1 MILLISKGFLQVD
14 FDKISK
20 ELHLE
25 ISNILE
31 VIQGGN
37 STVLKAKVRGNA
49 LIALKIYKGEPSRI
63 QRMLAREQSAIR
75 YLAEHNF
82 HNIPEI
88 LEVRK
93 DLGLIVYRWIEGEPP
108 NPNAKCME
116 AIIEMCLALS
126 TIDKEDSF
134 ENAID
139 AAFSIQDIEL
149 QILERIYLLRSEH
162 THKFAKTI
170 YLSLEEKLQKYK
182 YIFSK
187 NQKLFPCTMS
197 ISDLGTHNMLYA
209 EGSFSFVDFE
219 FFGRDSVDKMV
230 GDFLLHPRNS
240 FEQNDIVKFKE
251 SISNKLGWQSE
262 NLGFILPILSLKWAA
277 IAFKR
282 ELTELKISSS
292 NESMKLFSYTSKG
305 MKYLE
310 YFEYLISG
318 ESVDSVSTFNL
329 FTAKI

>member
-1 MILLISKGFLQVD
+1 MD

-25 ISNILE
+25 ISNELA

-37 STVLKAKVRGNA
+37 SSVIKAKLKDNA
-49 LIALKIYKGEPSRI
+49 LIAVKIYKGEPSRV
-63 QRMLAREQSAIR
+63 QRMLAREQSAIS
-75 YLAEHNF
+75 YLTENNF

-108 NPNAKCME
+108 IPNIKCME

-126 TIDKEDSF
+126 NINKKDGF
-134 ENAID
+134 ENAVD
-139 AAFSIQDIEL
+139 AAFSIQDIEF
-149 QILERIYLLRSEH
+149 QILERINLLTSEH
-162 THKFAKTI
+162 KSQFAKTI
-170 YLSLEEKLQKYK
+170 CLLLEEKLQKYRS
-182 YIFSK
+182 IFSE
-187 NQKLFPCTMS
+187 NHKLFPHTMS

-209 EGSFSFVDFE
+209 KDSFSFIDFE

-230 GDFLLHPRNS
+230 GDFLLHPRNR
-240 FEQNDIVKFKE
+240 FEQNEIVKFKE

-282 ELTELKISSS
+282 ELTELKMNSS
-292 NESMKLFSYTSKG
+292 NKSIKLFSYTSKG
-305 MKYLE
+305 LKYLE

-318 ESVDSVSTFNL
+318 ESVDSVSTFNQ

>member
-1 MILLISKGFLQVD
+1 MD

-25 ISNILE
+25 ISNELA

-37 STVLKAKVRGNA
+37 SSVIKAKLKDNA
-49 LIALKIYKGEPSRI
+49 LIAVKIYKGEPSRV
-63 QRMLAREQSAIR
+63 QRMLAREQSAIS
-75 YLAEHNF
+75 YLTENNF

-108 NPNAKCME
+108 IPNTKCIE
-116 AIIEMCLALS
+116 AIIEMCLALNS
-126 TIDKEDSF
+126 INKKDGF
-134 ENAID
+134 ENAVD
-139 AAFSIQDIEL
+139 AAFSIQDIEF
-149 QILERIYLLRSEH
+149 QILERINLLICEH
-162 THKFAKTI
+162 KYQFAKTI
-170 YLSLEEKLQKYK
+170 CLSLEEKLQKYRS
-182 YIFSK
+182 IFSE
-187 NQKLFPCTMS
+187 NHKLFPHIMS

-209 EGSFSFVDFE
+209 EGSFNFIDFE
-219 FFGRDSVDKMV
+219 FFGNDSVDKMV
-230 GDFLLHPRNS
+230 GDFLLHPHNK
-240 FEQNDIVKFKE
+240 FEQNEIVKFKE
-251 SISNKLGWQSE
+251 IISNKLGWQSK
-262 NLGFILPILSLKWAA
+262 NLHFILPILSLKWAA

-282 ELTELKISSS
+282 ELKELEISNSE
-292 NESMKLFSYTSKG
+292 ESLKVFLYTSKG

-318 ESVDSVSTFNL
+318 EPVDSVSTFNQ

>member
-1 MILLISKGFLQVD
+1 MD

-20 ELHLE
+20 KLHLE
-25 ISNILE
+25 IANILE
-31 VIQGGN
+31 VIQGRN
-37 STVLKAKVRGNA
+37 SSVLKARLRDNA
-49 LIALKIYKGEPSRI
+49 LIAVKIYKGEPSRI
-63 QRMLAREQSAIR
+63 QRMLAREQSAIS
-75 YLAEHNF
+75 YLGEHNF
-82 HNIPEI
+82 NNIPEI

-93 DLGLIVYRWIEGEPP
+93 DLGLMAYRWIEGEPP
-108 NPNAKCME
+108 NPNAKCMD

-126 TIDKEDSF
+126 KIGAEDSF

-139 AAFSIQDIEL
+139 AAYSIQDIEL
-149 QILERIYLLRSEH
+149 QILERIYLLRSEY
-162 THKFAKTI
+162 THQFAKII
-170 YLSLEEKLQKYK
+170 YLLLEEKLQKYK
-182 YIFSK
+182 DIFSGS
-187 NQKLFPCTMS
+187 QTLFPYTMS
-197 ISDLGTHNMLYA
+197 ISDLGTHNMLYSKD
-209 EGSFSFVDFE
+209 SFSFIDFE

-230 GDFLLHPRNS
+230 GDFLLHPRNR
-240 FEQNDIVKFKE
+240 FEQNEIVKFKE
-251 SISNKLGWQSE
+251 SMSDKLGWQIG

-282 ELTELKISSS
+282 ELTELKLSSS
-292 NESMKLFSYTSKG
+292 NESIKLFSYTSKG

>member
-1 MILLISKGFLQVD
+1 MD

-20 ELHLE
+20 RLHLE
-25 ISNILE
+25 ISNKLE

-37 STVLKAKVRGNA
+37 SSVVKARLKDNS
-49 LIALKIYKGEPSRI
+49 LIAVKIYKGEPSRI
-63 QRMLAREQSAIR
+63 QRMLVREQSAIS

-82 HNIPEI
+82 LKIPEI

-108 NPNAKCME
+108 IPNTKCME
-116 AIIEMCLALS
+116 AIIELCLALNY
-126 TIDKEDSF
+126 INKKDGF

-139 AAFSIQDIEL
+139 AAFSIQDIEF
-149 QILERIYLLRSEH
+149 QILERINLLRSEY
-162 THKFAKTI
+162 TYQFAKTI
-170 YLSLEEKLQKYK
+170 CLSLEEKLQKYK
-182 YIFSK
+182 SIFSG
-187 NQKLFPCTMS
+187 NQKLFPHTMS

-209 EGSFSFVDFE
+209 EDSFSFIDFE

-230 GDFLLHPRNS
+230 GDFLLHPHNK
-240 FEQNDIVKFKE
+240 FKQNEIVKFKE
-251 SISNKLGWQSE
+251 SISNNFGWQSE
-262 NLGFILPILSLKWAA
+262 NLNFLLPILSLKWAA

-282 ELTELKISSS
+282 ELKEFEISYSE
-292 NESMKLFSYTSKG
+292 ESIKVFLYTSKG
-305 MKYLE
+305 IKYLE

-318 ESVDSVSTFNL
+318 EIVDSVSTFNL

>member
-1 MILLISKGFLQVD
+1 MD
-14 FDKISK
+14 FDKISN

-25 ISNILE
+25 ISNELA

-37 STVLKAKVRGNA
+37 SSVIKAKLKDDT
-49 LIALKIYKGEPSRI
+49 LIAVKIYKGEPSRV
-63 QRMLAREQSAIR
+63 QRMLAREQSAIS
-75 YLAEHNF
+75 YLTENNF

-93 DLGLIVYRWIEGEPP
+93 DLGLIVYRWIEGELPIP
-108 NPNAKCME
+108 NSKCME
-116 AIIEMCLALS
+116 AIIEMCLALNN
-126 TIDKEDSF
+126 INKKDSF
-134 ENAID
+134 ENAVD
-139 AAFSIQDIEL
+139 AAFSIQDVEF
-149 QILERIYLLRSEH
+149 QILERINLLTSEYEYQ
-162 THKFAKTI
+162 FAKTI
-170 YLSLEEKLQKYK
+170 CLLLEEKLQKYRS
-182 YIFSK
+182 IFSE
-187 NQKLFPCTMS
+187 NHKLFPHTMS
-197 ISDLGTHNMLYA
+197 ISDLGTHNMLYTD
-209 EGSFSFVDFE
+209 GSFRFIDFE

-240 FEQNDIVKFKE
+240 FEQNEIVRFKE

-292 NESMKLFSYTSKG
+292 NESIKLFSYTSNG
-305 MKYLE
+305 LKYLE

>member
-1 MILLISKGFLQVD
+1 MD
-14 FDKISK
+14 FDKISR

-25 ISNILE
+25 IANILE

-37 STVLKAKVRGNA
+37 SSVLKAKLRDNA
-49 LIALKIYKGEPSRI
+49 LIAVKVYKGEPSRT
-63 QRMLAREQSAIR
+63 QRMLAREQSAIS
-75 YLAEHNF
+75 YLGEHNF

-93 DLGLIVYRWIEGEPP
+93 DLGLIVYRWIEGAPP
-108 NPNAKCME
+108 NPNAKCMD

-126 TIDKEDSF
+126 NIGAEDSF

-139 AAFSIQDIEL
+139 AAYSIQDIEL
-149 QILERIYLLRSEH
+149 QILERMYLLRSEY
-162 THKFAKTI
+162 THQFAKTI
-170 YLSLEEKLQKYK
+170 YLLLEEKLQKYK
-182 YIFSK
+182 DIFSGS
-187 NQKLFPCTMS
+187 QTLFPYTMS
-197 ISDLGTHNMLYA
+197 ISDLGTHNMLYTKD
-209 EGSFSFVDFE
+209 SFSFIDFE

-230 GDFLLHPRNS
+230 GDFLLHPRNR
-240 FEQNDIVKFKE
+240 FEQNEIVKFKD
-251 SISNKLGWQSE
+251 SMSNKLGWQIE

-282 ELTELKISSS
+282 ELTELKLSSS
-292 NESMKLFSYTSKG
+292 NESSKLFSYTSKG